1 MLWCLFC
8 CMTTRNQ
15 HTTIYKHSVCVYV
28 GGGREGGTGWDNLS
42 TRCINDL
49 IANNDDISDNQLLN
63 RNMRGG
69 EEIVNRK
76 SLLKDNIQMC
86 E

>member
-1 MLWCLFC
+1 MVFILLYDNKKSAYNHIQTQC
-8 CMTTRNQ
+8 
-15 HTTIYKHSVCVYV
+15 VCVYV
-28 GGGREGGTGWDNLS
+28 WGRREGGTGWDNLS

-69 EEIVNRK
+69 GD
-76 SLLKDNIQMC
+76 S
-86 E
+86 